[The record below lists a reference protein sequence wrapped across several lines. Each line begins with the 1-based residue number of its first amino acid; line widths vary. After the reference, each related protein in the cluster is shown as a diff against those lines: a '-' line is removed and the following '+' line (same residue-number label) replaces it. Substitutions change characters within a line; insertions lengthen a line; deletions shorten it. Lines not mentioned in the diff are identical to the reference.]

1 MSTYDGFEC
10 MEEALK
16 VRFRPIFLA
25 MQQGNRAWS
34 GGVTQAFKVEGWA
47 PDKALPALAPDD
59 YSRAPSLFNFLAHV
73 EYIKPRQ
80 VVHEIAALAD
90 CLTVPSFSSRAA
102 HSSLQGAADD
112 LAAAMRICLYQLDR
126 APSMTMSARRD
137 LQAQLLRLMDAAH
150 VMYLKLNG

>member
-1 MSTYDGFEC
+1 MSSHEGFESSA
-10 MEEALK
+10 EALK
-16 VRFRPIFLA
+16 VRHRPIFLA
-25 MQQGNRAWS
+25 MLRANRAWP
-34 GGVTQAFKVEGWA
+34 GGVTEAFRVQSVSPTRALAAFA
-47 PDKALPALAPDD
+47 PDEYNKAPGLLQ
-59 YSRAPSLFNFLAHV
+59 FLDHIA
-73 EYIKPRQ
+73 YIKPRQ

-90 CLTVPSFSSRAA
+90 CLTVPSFSSRAV

-126 APSMTMSARRD
+126 APSMPMSARRD